1 MHYILNESAEP
12 GELGNLE
19 VYANLQTLM
28 LDVEPVD
35 VGRRSYFVFD
45 EEGYEVDLSVDE
57 DTGKVISK
65 GRTGTRDCEALEAM
79 LREEVELM
87 RGIHPECVGK
97 PGDELAQM
105 GGPELAAYILRVYR
119 NFETRWRRS
128 RRLNRMG
135 RMLVWYLKHRRRH
148 GRRNHDKG
156 ETASK

>member
-1 MHYILNESAEP
+1 MHYILNESDNPAEP
-12 GELGNLE
+12 GTLE

-35 VGRRSYFVFD
+35 VGRRSYYVYD
-45 EEGYEVDLSVDE
+45 EEGYRVDLSLDD

-65 GRTGTRDCEALEAM
+65 GRTGRQDREALEAM
-79 LREEVELM
+79 LRQEVELL
-87 RGIHPECVGK
+87 RRIHPECVGK

-105 GGPELAAYILRVYR
+105 GGPEPAEYILRVYR